1 MKNYQVGNE
10 LKELNVLSSFQFR
23 FRVQNLVLIVQVPG
37 HCLLIGLVRLVD
49 RCFEPL
55 HKYHL
60 NIFKIL
66 SFLNIHLTLFNPLV
80 TNGLSHPYQMD
91 DSILI
96 LRGIGRD
103 F

>member
-1 MKNYQVGNE
+1 MTEKLFTGT
-10 LKELNVLSSFQFR
+10 LR
-23 FRVQNLVLIVQVPG
+23 INLPTNQVPG
-37 HCLLIGLVRLVD
+37 HCLLIGLVRLAD
-49 RCFEPL
+49 ICFEPL

-66 SFLNIHLTLFNPLV
+66 SFLKIHHTLLFNPLV

-96 LRGIGRD
+96 LRGSGRD